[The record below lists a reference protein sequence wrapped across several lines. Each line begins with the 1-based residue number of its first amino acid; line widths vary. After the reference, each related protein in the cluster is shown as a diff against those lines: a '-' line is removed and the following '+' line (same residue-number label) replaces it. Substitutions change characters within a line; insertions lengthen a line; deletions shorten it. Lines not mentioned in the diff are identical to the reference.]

1 MGLDPIKLDAQRTAN
16 RNGSPVAVLNLNTVG
31 RALYVIRAFE
41 PGMESE
47 GRTFCGRFDPD
58 PAYQPDEG

>member
-1 MGLDPIKLDAQRTAN
+1 MTLDQVKRDAQRTAN
-16 RNGSPVAVLNLNTVG
+16 RGGAPVAVLNLNTVG

-58 PAYQPDEG
+58 PDYQPDEG

>member
-1 MGLDPIKLDAQRTAN
+1 MTLDQVKRQAQRTAN
-16 RNGSPVAVLNLNTVG
+16 RDGAPMAVLNLNTVG
-31 RALYVIRAFE
+31 RALYVVRAFA

-58 PAYQPDEG
+58 PDYQPDED